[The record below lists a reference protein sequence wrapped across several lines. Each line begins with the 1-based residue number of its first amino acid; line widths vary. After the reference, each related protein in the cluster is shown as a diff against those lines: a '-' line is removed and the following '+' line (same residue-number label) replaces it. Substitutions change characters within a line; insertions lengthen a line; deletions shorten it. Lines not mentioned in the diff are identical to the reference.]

1 MKDQK
6 KQEQGKSDAR
16 KNISRRLLQ
25 VSLSVIIT
33 AAILLISAGRFNLLY
48 LWVYI
53 AASLSVIL
61 INSLIFPSELISE
74 RGRKKENVEKWDRII
89 TGIMILPGL
98 IIYLIAGL
106 DIRFGWTPGYPIWFH
121 IAGFIA
127 FIAGNVIVSWAM
139 ISNNYFSTSVRI
151 QYDRGHSVSSGGPYK
166 YIRHP
171 GYIGMILYLLATPVL
186 LGSMWALIP
195 TGLTVLLFIVRTA
208 FEDNTLKMKLE
219 GYKVYSEKVK
229 YRLIPGI
236 W

>member
-6 KQEQGKSDAR
+6 KQDQGNSDTR

-25 VSLSVIIT
+25 VSFSVIIT
-33 AAILLISAGRFNLLY
+33 ATILLVSAGRFNLIY

-53 AASLSVIL
+53 VTSLLVIL
-61 INSLIFPSELISE
+61 INALIFPSELISE

-89 TGIMILPGL
+89 TGIIIFPWL

-106 DIRFGWTPGYPIWFH
+106 DIRFGWSPGYPIWIH
-121 IAGFIA
+121 LAGLIA
-127 FIAGNVIVSWAM
+127 FIAGNAFVSWAM

-151 QYDRGHSVSSGGPYK
+151 QYDRGHTVSSGGPYK

-171 GYIGMILYLLATPVL
+171 GYVGMIVYLFATPVL
-186 LGSMWALIP
+186 LGSLWALIP
-195 TGLTVLLFIVRTA
+195 TVLTIILFIVRAA
-208 FEDNTLKMKLE
+208 FEDNTLKKKLE
-219 GYKVYSEKVK
+219 GYKEYSETVK